1 MTAYAMAHL
10 RSVDFNHEIADYIL
24 RIDETLQPFGGEF
37 RVHGKEPEVLDGEFE
52 GVIVVIEFPDVQ
64 AAKDWYASE
73 AYQDILALRT
83 DNSTGGAFVVEGV
96 EPGYR
101 AASLIEAMA

>member
-1 MTAYAMAHL
+1 MTAFAMAHL
-10 RSVDFNHEIADYIL
+10 RTVDLNAEVADYIL
-24 RIDETLQPFGGEF
+24 RIDETLTPYGGEF
-37 RVHGKEPEVLDGEFE
+37 RVHGKEPEVMDGEFE
-52 GVIVVIEFPDVQ
+52 GVIVVIEFPDLQ

-73 AYQDILALRT
+73 AYQEILALRT

-96 EPGYR
+96 PRGYR